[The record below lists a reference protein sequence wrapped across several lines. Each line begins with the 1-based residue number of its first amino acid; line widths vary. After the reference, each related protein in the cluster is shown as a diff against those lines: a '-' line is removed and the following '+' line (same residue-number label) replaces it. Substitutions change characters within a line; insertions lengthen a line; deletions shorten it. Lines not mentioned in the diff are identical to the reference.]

1 MLNYMKNLTVR
12 ESETTIPLPK
22 EPVPQIYRTQTTVVD
37 EVQTEYNIPQKSIYS
52 HSLKKLKSY
61 KTIRKNCKMR
71 NMKSAFVNDLKI
83 ILNEFPVNNE
93 NDMNDELLVE
103 ICNIAESYFFYPKK
117 KEDRESIKIECV
129 NELMLPYF
137 RDDKLLLNK
146 TLGYVSHKIKKS
158 SLLMRVVSRLKYFFL
173 VKD

>member
-1 MLNYMKNLTVR
+1 MLNYMKNL
-12 ESETTIPLPK
+12 SAPMPK
-22 EPVPQIYRTQTTVVD
+22 EPLPDVYKSEINRQSSLSSID
-37 EVQTEYNIPQKSIYS
+37 TEANIPQKSIYS

-71 NMKSAFVNDLKI
+71 NMKSAFVNDLKV
-83 ILNEFPVNNE
+83 ILNEFPISSE

-117 KEDRESIKIECV
+117 KEDREQVKLECIS
-129 NELMLPYF
+129 ELMLPYF
-137 RDDKLLLNK
+137 RNDELLLQK

-158 SLLMRVVSRLKYFFL
+158 TMIMRTVSRLKYFFL
-173 VKD
+173 ARV